1 MSDDLAENVKELKII
16 LLGNSGVGKTC
27 IINRYIHDQ
36 FNPDSETTLGSSFS
50 TKIIKKGNIEYRL
63 NIWDT
68 TGQEKYH
75 SITKLFIK
83 GSSAVIL
90 VYSINS
96 LTSFEGLN
104 SWYESIKEHL
114 QGNEYILV
122 VIGSKSDLIQEEV
135 VSEEDGKKFADERDA
150 IFKFVSSKEDPDGI
164 NNLFNT
170 ILEELIKKKIVK
182 ANDTVVIKNKKQKK
196 KEETLLGNHLFS
208 FIKRL
213 SNI

>member
-1 MSDDLAENVKELKII
+1 MGDPAENVKELKII

-27 IINRYIHDQ
+27 IINRYINDQ

-90 VYSINS
+90 VYSIDS
-96 LTSFEGLN
+96 LSSFEGLN

-114 QGNEYILV
+114 QGNEYILA
-122 VIGSKSDLIQEEV
+122 VIGSKSDLIKDDEEV
-135 VSEEDGKKFADERDA
+135 VSEEDAKKFADERDA
-150 IFKFVSSKEDPDGI
+150 IFKLVSSKEDPEGI

-170 ILEELIKKKIVK
+170 ILEELIKKKLLKQMILLLSK
-182 ANDTVVIKNKKQKK
+182 IKSKK
-196 KEETLLGNHLFS
+196 KRRNVV
-208 FIKRL
+208 R
-213 SNI
+213 

>member
-27 IINRYIHDQ
+27 IINRYINDQ

-75 SITKLFIK
+75 SITNLFIK
-83 GSSAVIL
+83 GANAVIL
-90 VYSINS
+90 VYSINFLS
-96 LTSFEGLN
+96 SFEGLN

-114 QGNEYILV
+114 QGNEYILA
-122 VIGSKSDLIQEEV
+122 VIGSKSDLIKDEEEV
-135 VSEEDGKKFADERDA
+135 VSEEDAKKFADERDA
-150 IFKFVSSKEDPDGI
+150 IFKLVSSKEDPEGI

-170 ILEELIKKKIVK
+170 ILEELIKKKIDK
-182 ANDTVVIKNKKQKK
+182 RNDTVVIQNKKLTKK
-196 KEETLLGNHLFS
+196 K
-208 FIKRL
+208 KKCC
-213 SNI
+213 

>member
-1 MSDDLAENVKELKII
+1 MGDPAENVKELKII

-27 IINRYIHDQ
+27 IINRYINDQ

-90 VYSINS
+90 VYSIDS

-104 SWYESIKEHL
+104 SWYESIKENL
-114 QGNEYILV
+114 QGNEYILA
-122 VIGSKSDLIQEEV
+122 VIGSKSDLIKDEEEV
-135 VSEEDGKKFADERDA
+135 VSEEDAKKFADERDA
-150 IFKFVSSKEDPDGI
+150 IFKLVSSKEDPEGI

-170 ILEELIKKKIVK
+170 ILEELIKKKIDK
-182 ANDTVVIKNKKQKK
+182 RNDTVVIQNKKLTKK
-196 KEETLLGNHLFS
+196 K
-208 FIKRL
+208 KKCC
-213 SNI
+213 

>member
-1 MSDDLAENVKELKII
+1 MGDPAENVKELKII

-27 IINRYIHDQ
+27 IINRYINDQ

-90 VYSINS
+90 VYSIDS
-96 LTSFEGLN
+96 LSSFEGLN
-104 SWYESIKEHL
+104 SWYESIKENL
-114 QGNEYILV
+114 QGSEYILA
-122 VIGSKSDLIQEEV
+122 VIGSKSDLIKDEEEV
-135 VSEEDGKKFADERDA
+135 VSEEDAKKFADERDA
-150 IFKFVSSKEDPDGI
+150 IFKLVSSKEDPEGI

-182 ANDTVVIKNKKQKK
+182 ANDTVVIQNKKQKK
-196 KEETLLGNHLFS
+196 K
-208 FIKRL
+208 KKCC
-213 SNI
+213 